1 MNDPFINIDEK
12 SLPASAWLNPENRF
26 KPAARSNL
34 EPKVDEIVSKIVGRK
49 IYLTDPRLLK
59 LVIKWEQQSG
69 MTENSLESINH
80 LADPHKIN
88 ELKEV
93 LSKPI

>member
-26 KPAARSNL
+26 KPPARSNL
-34 EPKVDEIVSKIVGRK
+34 EPKVDEIVSKIVGKK

-59 LVIKWEQQSG
+59 LVIKWEKG
-69 MTENSLESINH
+69 IDENSLEIINH
-80 LADPHKIN
+80 LADPHKVN